1 MWKVAIVDDDPNV
14 LRGMRKIIPWA
25 ELDLEFIGEE
35 QDGQKGLELIR
46 ATCPDIVITDIYMPV
61 LNGLDMIEKLREEG
75 FQGKIIILSG
85 YSDFEYARQAVR
97 LDVDDYLSKPTS
109 VEMLHTVMKKMIHRL
124 EEEVIQKEKMDEVYK
139 KLLSYEPFVT
149 KEWIK
154 SIVDGTYKESVY
166 HERLLGMQPDYWLN
180 GKHLVIGIEILRDQR
195 SDQTSISDWN
205 LLRFSVGNV
214 ANEVL
219 QKEWPKSQIVEL
231 QTRYMA
237 IILHGDR
244 EVPDEI
250 NQKRVNPLCQEMRE
264 CVERYVKVNIL
275 IGIGHVKDHWQR
287 ICESKT
293 EAFLSIQT
301 QAATVNSG
309 WNETQLAFYHD
320 FAQAIR
326 NSKSSYAKELVNSY
340 IVHLRDIKLAPEE
353 HLQQQTKEMWT
364 ILAYT
369 LFDAGVVLND
379 IYPTNTLQNDLDK
392 ITSVIQFELWLN
404 HIIDVILESRKYKD
418 NLKHQKAMDTIIAYI
433 HEHYT
438 EEISLEELAD
448 IVSISKN
455 YLCYIFKKVTG
466 ETFNQYLTRVRIE
479 KAKEMILD
487 GKWLVYEIA
496 EKVGYKNIPYFST
509 LFKKITGHTPTDLVK
524 N

>member
-1 MWKVAIVDDDPNV
+1 MWKVVIVDDDPNV
-14 LRGMRKIIPWA
+14 LRGMKKIIPWA
-25 ELDLEFIGEE
+25 ELDLEFAGEE

-61 LNGLDMIEKLREEG
+61 LNGLDMIEKLRDEG
-75 FQGKIIILSG
+75 FQGKIVILSG

-109 VEMLHTVMKKMIHRL
+109 IEMLHKVMEKIIRRL
-124 EEEVIQKEKMDEVYK
+124 EEELIKKEKMDEVYK

-149 KEWIK
+149 KEWMK
-154 SIVDGTYKESVY
+154 SIVDGTYKENAY
-166 HERLLGMQPDYWLN
+166 HDRLLGMQPNYWLN
-180 GKHLVIGIEILRDQR
+180 GKHLTVGIEIIRDQR
-195 SDQTSISDWN
+195 SDHISISDWN

-219 QKEWPKSQIVEL
+219 QKEWPNSQIIEL
-231 QTRYMA
+231 QARHMA
-237 IILHGDR
+237 IILHCDR
-244 EVPDEI
+244 EVQHERNEI
-250 NQKRVNPLCQEMRE
+250 RINLLCQEIRE
-264 CVERYVKVNIL
+264 CVEKYVKVKIL
-275 IGIGHVKDHWQR
+275 IGIGHVKDSWQQ
-287 ICESKT
+287 ISESKT
-293 EAFLSIQT
+293 EAFISIQVQST
-301 QAATVNSG
+301 EVNPDLS
-309 WNETQLAFYHD
+309 ETHLEFYHN
-320 FAQAIR
+320 FALAIR
-326 NSKSSYAKELVNSY
+326 NSKASCAKELVTDY
-340 IVHLRDIKLAPEE
+340 IVYLQEINFASEAL
-353 HLQQQTKEMWT
+353 LQQYTKEIWT

-369 LFDAGVVLND
+369 LFDAGIVLND
-379 IYPTNTLQNDLDK
+379 IYSNHTLQNDLDK
-392 ITSVIQFELWLN
+392 MVSFIQFEQWLIN
-404 HIIDVILESRKYKD
+404 IIDVILESRKYKD
-418 NLKHQKAMDTIIAYI
+418 NLKHQKAMETIIAYI

-438 EEISLEELAD
+438 EDISLEELSD